1 MPKTI
6 TITKEDFD
14 NAIAQVMANS
24 MEDPTL
30 KKSAEAMML
39 YTIGGVTFAKHVR
52 DKLFHDDCEET
63 DG

>member
-14 NAIAQVMANS
+14 NAVTKVMESS

-30 KKSAEAMML
+30 KRSAEAMML
-39 YTIGGVTFAKHVR
+39 YTIGGVTFAKQVR
-52 DKLFHDDCEET
+52 DELFHDDCEET
-63 DG
+63 NG

>member
-14 NAIAQVMANS
+14 NAIVQVMANS

-30 KKSAEAMML
+30 KKSAEAMMV
-39 YTIGGVTFAKHVR
+39 YTLGGFTFAKQVG
-52 DKLFHDDCEET
+52 DILFHDDCEED